1 MFSIIAAVSKTN
13 GIGKKGHIPWN
24 EPIDMKYF
32 KQITSTVSD
41 NNKQNAIIMGRI
53 TYESLKGR
61 NLPNRRN
68 IVISSERNN
77 HIDWCS
83 SLQSA
88 IDLLACVKNIDKIFV
103 IGGGK
108 LYEEAINHSNC
119 VELYINRINTHVEC
133 DVFFPVIDTDRY
145 ELCSELE
152 LSPNVTALHYRN
164 RYFKLG

>member
-53 TYESLKGR
+53 TYESLNGR

-68 IVISSERNN
+68 IVISSQCT
-77 HIDWCS
+77 DCYS

-88 IDLLACVKNIDKIFV
+88 IDLLVCDKNIDKIFV

-108 LYEEAINHSNC
+108 LYEEAIHHSNC
-119 VELYINRINTHVEC
+119 VELYINRIDTHVEC

-145 ELCSELE
+145 ELCSELV

-164 RYFKLG
+164 RYFKPG